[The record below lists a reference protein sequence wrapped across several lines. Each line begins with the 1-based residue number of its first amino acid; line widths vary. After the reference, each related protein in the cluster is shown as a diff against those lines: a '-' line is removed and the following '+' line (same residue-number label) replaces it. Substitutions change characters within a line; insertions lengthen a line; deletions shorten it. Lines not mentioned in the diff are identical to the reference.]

1 MKENKSENADLSNL
15 PINNGKSVKKEYLEH
30 LKNVQFSFLEY
41 CLPIWT
47 MEKSDKYSFFIHY
60 KNFIYKDISLEVL
73 VPLVERLLKTNI
85 IR

>member
-1 MKENKSENADLSNL
+1 
-15 PINNGKSVKKEYLEH
+15 
-30 LKNVQFSFLEY
+30 
-41 CLPIWT
+41 

-85 IR
+85 IRERLNKNEYISKLSSSVFNMVNGNEQK